1 MFGQLEN
8 LERLDLRLPMVSDL
22 SVFAEMS
29 GLKELLLQCD
39 ENADTSVLREREQI
53 ECLFI
58 NGEEVR

>member
-1 MFGQLEN
+1 
-8 LERLDLRLPMVSDL
+8 MVSDL
-22 SVFAEMS
+22 SVFAEMP

-39 ENADTSVLREREQI
+39 ENADTSALREREQI